1 MRLAPLALLLALPVT
16 ACGGSRTEAAE
27 PAPTERSAQPT
38 TTEPTTTETPES
50 TSGAATSAGP
60 SADLADYASRVMAVV
75 RQHWSIPATLSPS
88 ETAILEASIEIQ
100 IDESSRIPT
109 GYTVRERSGNAI
121 FDESVERGL
130 RALVDAAEPLPEP
143 PVGLD
148 DRSRIRLRLRG
159 HR

>member
-1 MRLAPLALLLALPVT
+1 MRLAPLALLLALPLI
-16 ACGGSRTEAAE
+16 ACGGSRTEAVE
-27 PAPTERSAQPT
+27 PAPTGSSAEPAAE
-38 TTEPTTTETPES
+38 TEES
-50 TSGAATSAGP
+50 TTSTVATGP

-88 ETAILEASIEIQ
+88 ETAILEASIEIA
-100 IDESSRIPT
+100 IDESSRVPT
-109 GYTVRERSGNAI
+109 GYAVREPSGNAI

-130 RALVDAAEPLPEP
+130 RALVDAGEPLPEP